1 MMRPSFFTACL
12 KFLFGYLG
20 VVMLVIAFA
29 AFLNIRI
36 NDNFAV
42 LTPGAVYRSG
52 QLPPT
57 RLDHVLRTYS
67 IRSVLNLRGRS
78 SSRWYA
84 EEIEACGAAGVEHYD
99 RKLSARKFVTPSD
112 LGEIIELI
120 RVAPKPILIH
130 CNGGADRTG
139 LVAAAW
145 RIAGEHATPHRAEQ
159 ELSLWRGHAPFFIW
173 KKSAAMDESFRRFT
187 NSQKH

>member
-1 MMRPSFFTACL
+1 MRLSFSTAFL
-12 KFLFGYLG
+12 KFVVGYLG
-20 VVMLVIAFA
+20 VVVLVIAFA

-36 NDNFAV
+36 NGNFAV

-57 RLDHVLRTYS
+57 RLDHVLRTYA

-78 SSRWYA
+78 PSMWYA
-84 EEIEACGAAGVEHYD
+84 EETEVCKAAGVEHYD
-99 RKLSARKFVTPSD
+99 WKLSARKFVTPSD
-112 LGEIIELI
+112 LVEIIELI

-145 RIAGEHATPHRAEQ
+145 RIAGEHAAPHHAEQ
-159 ELSLWRGHAPFFIW
+159 ELSLWRGHAPFLIW
-173 KKSAAMDESFRRFT
+173 RKSAAMDESFRRFT
-187 NSQKH
+187 TSQKY